1 VGKIVE
7 LPKLQRPREKAL
19 RYGIDQLSDYELIA
33 ILIGSGFVDS
43 SALDI
48 AYKMLSDSGGLR
60 KLIQKPLLNLMNY
73 KGIKEA
79 KSIKLL
85 ACFEI
90 AKRVE
95 IEKGNDKDV
104 AVDAPYVYWHCKSL
118 ISLTNQEYLFILIL
132 NKKHQLIHEMNLY
145 KGNESS
151 ISISITQILQ
161 QVLIHGGRY
170 FYVVHN
176 HPSGSLEPSENDI
189 FITSELIKQSKRL
202 KIQLI
207 DHLIITDEGYY
218 SFLEK

>member
-1 VGKIVE
+1 MGKIVE
-7 LPKLQRPREKAL
+7 LPELQRPREKAI
-19 RYGIDQLSDYELIA
+19 RYGIEKLSDYELLA

-60 KLIQKPLLNLMNY
+60 KLIQKPLLDLTNY

-79 KSIKLL
+79 KGIKLL
-85 ACFEI
+85 ACFELV
-90 AKRVE
+90 KRVE
-95 IEKGNDKDV
+95 LEKGNDKDV
-104 AVDAPYVYWHCKSL
+104 AVDAPYVYWHCKQL
-118 ISLTNQEYLFILIL
+118 ISQSNQEHLFILIL
-132 NKKHQLIHEMNLY
+132 NKKHQLIHETNLY

-151 ISISITQILQ
+151 LSVSIIQILQ

-189 FITSELIKQSKRL
+189 FMTSELIRQSKRL
-202 KIQLI
+202 KIDLI
-207 DHLIITDEGYY
+207 DHLIISDEGYY
-218 SFLEK
+218 SFLEN

>member
-1 VGKIVE
+1 MGKIVE

-19 RYGIDQLSDYELIA
+19 RYGIEKLSDYELLA
-33 ILIGSGFVDS
+33 IIIGSGFVDN

-60 KLIQKPLLNLMNY
+60 KLIQKPLLDLTSY
-73 KGIKEA
+73 KGVKEA
-79 KSIKLL
+79 KGIKLL
-85 ACFEI
+85 ACFELV
-90 AKRVE
+90 KRVE
-95 IEKGNDKDV
+95 IEKGNDIDV
-104 AVDAPYVYWHCKSL
+104 AVDASFVYWHCKSF
-118 ISLTNQEYLFILIL
+118 ISNSNQEYLFIVIL
-132 NKKHQLIHEMNLY
+132 NKRHKLIHEMTLY

-151 ISISITQILQ
+151 ISVSVPQILQ

-189 FITSELIKQSKRL
+189 FMTSELIRQSKRL
-202 KIQLI
+202 KIELV

-218 SFLEK
+218 SFLEN